1 MFASWLS
8 HVERRPGGQA
18 MVRRLRQMGLSP
30 LLNALLGFRGSF
42 ASLAEAAKVARRFL
56 PFDHDHPD
64 ETRLSLAL
72 AELTRESDYP
82 VLYQLA
88 PVARRLSRVFDLG
101 GATGNLFYSYD
112 RHLHFSPELV
122 WTVCD
127 LQPQRDAGLAFAR
140 ERGEKR
146 IRFTDKLEDGE
157 GADLFLVS
165 GALHYFEEPLHPL
178 LRRFRH
184 RPAHVIVNRSP
195 FSRGPALYT
204 VQDARTHL
212 VACELHGRSEFI
224 QGMQE
229 LGYQL
234 QAAWPVFELHAW
246 VPLFPEYCDRHYWG
260 FHFSLPAQPDAP

>member
-1 MFASWLS
+1 
-8 HVERRPGGQA
+8 

-30 LLNALLGFRGSF
+30 LLNALLGFRGNF
-42 ASLAEAAKVARRFL
+42 GSLAAAAKVAHRFL

-72 AELTRESDYP
+72 AEHTRESDYP

-88 PVARRLSRVFDLG
+88 PVAPSLRRVFDLG
-101 GATGNLFYSYD
+101 GSTGNLFYSYD
-112 RHLHFSPELV
+112 RHLHFSPELA

-127 LQPQRDAGLAFAR
+127 LQTQRDAGLDFAR

-146 IRFTDKLEDGE
+146 IRFTDKVEDGD

-178 LRRFRH
+178 LRRYRH
-184 RPAHVIVNRSP
+184 RPPHVIVNRSP

-212 VACELHGRSEFI
+212 VACKLHGRREFI
-224 QGMQE
+224 EGMQE

-234 QAAWPVFELHAW
+234 QATWPVFELNAW
-246 VPLFPEYCDRHYWG
+246 APLFPEYCDRHYWG
-260 FHFSLPAQPDAP
+260 FHFSLPTELGAP